1 MSPSKTDSPVKPKR
15 LSGEKRRETIITA
28 ARDSFMLQGFS
39 GTRTKDI
46 ADRAGVTEA
55 FLYRHFASK
64 EDMYWAAILNPLIE
78 GFESLADDLAELG
91 AQSTDPIDFVQAMNE
106 RCLSFFLKYAPLI
119 TVALYS
125 ELGNGRDF
133 YTGSLRPIL
142 DRIGTVVTD
151 SVGWGERGLDP
162 TIVRRAILGAQW
174 AIGLD
179 YMIRHRT
186 VDVED
191 VATSMTRM
199 FTTGV
204 IEKD

>member
-1 MSPSKTDSPVKPKR
+1 M
-15 LSGEKRRETIITA
+15 
-28 ARDSFMLQGFS
+28 
-39 GTRTKDI
+39 
-46 ADRAGVTEA
+46 
-55 FLYRHFASK
+55 YR
-64 EDMYWAAILNPLIE
+64 AAILNPLIE

-91 AQSTDPIDFVQAMNE
+91 AQSNDPIDFVQAMNE
-106 RCLSFFLKYAPLI
+106 RCLSFFLKYAPLT